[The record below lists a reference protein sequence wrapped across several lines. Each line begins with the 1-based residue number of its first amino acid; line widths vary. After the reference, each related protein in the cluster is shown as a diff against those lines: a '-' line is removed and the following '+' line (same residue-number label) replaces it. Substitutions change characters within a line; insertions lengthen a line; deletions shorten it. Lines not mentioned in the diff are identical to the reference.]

1 MTGPSESTQVS
12 FERPPRCIAMIGD
25 SSSPATRV
33 SPPGMTRQPL
43 GVATANTRRP
53 TVRRPARRGAPES
66 RPSSCPRAPAPA
78 RRAPIPA
85 RRNAAAARR
94 CAGAAPRAR
103 AAESEPTTIDRL
115 ARRALDRLDDEALG
129 PAPGVVE
136 RGRLAEP
143 PGRDRRQLQRLA
155 EQLAAELR
163 QEAEQ
168 RARLEHAR
176 AERIGEQHV
185 AAPRAVGEAG
195 DAERGV
201 GAQLERIAVVV
212 VLAAHD
218 RVHALQAVDRL
229 QPDAVV
235 AHREVA
241 ALDQREAEVAREQ
254 RVLEVGLVVRAR
266 A

>member
-1 MTGPSESTQVS
+1 
-12 FERPPRCIAMIGD
+12 
-25 SSSPATRV
+25 
-33 SPPGMTRQPL
+33 MTRRRSGRCQASSKAAGSPSHQ
-43 GVATANTRRP
+43 VATD
-53 TVRRPARRGAPES
+53 G
-66 RPSSCPRAPAPA
+66 SS
-78 RRAPIPA
+78 
-85 RRNAAAARR
+85 
-94 CAGAAPRAR
+94 
-103 AAESEPTTIDRL
+103 
-115 ARRALDRLDDEALG
+115 
-129 PAPGVVE
+129 
-136 RGRLAEP
+136 
-143 PGRDRRQLQRLA
+143 QRLA

-176 AERIGEQHV
+176 AERVREQHV
-185 AAPRAVGEAG
+185 AAARAVGEAG

-218 RVHALQAVDRL
+218 GVDALQAVDGL

-241 ALDQREAEVAREQ
+241 ALDEREAEVAREQ

-266 A
+266 REQDDARRPVAARRPVQQRGAQRVEEGGEMLHVQVAEHLREDARDDEPVLERVARSGRRLRAVVDDPPAAVGRARQVGGVLQQMAAAGRAQPLGGARKPRWPKITDGGIVPSFSSVCGP